1 MKRTHLLTIP
11 ALILF
16 HACTPQD
23 STGVGSGVDESRLV
37 RLLAEQWGPAVVVNG
52 GVTLN
57 TPALEAAAERCPGG
71 GPLVVNVYAT
81 LRNAADHGA
90 DGHVWA
96 LDAARESMQIWQV
109 GPNTYCLKRQ
119 YAGTFTT
126 FAGVSPE
133 GTGTVS
139 GGVIGRWNGE
149 IVGLIH
155 GTFAPTV
162 STRGFVGDFDW
173 QCQQDGTCLGW
184 GTRFTPR
191 VYFSSIDSFQ
201 FLVYGATFEAGACG
215 VWRQSLDGNTG
226 DIVC

>member
-1 MKRTHLLTIP
+1 MKFTLLLTIP
-11 ALILF
+11 ALFLL

-23 STGVGSGVDESRLV
+23 STGIGSGVHEPRV
-37 RLLAEQWGPAVVVNG
+37 ARLLTEQWGSDVPVNAD
-52 GVTLN
+52 VTLN

-71 GPLVVNVYAT
+71 GPLVVNVDAT
-81 LRNAADHGA
+81 FRNAADHGA

-119 YAGTFTT
+119 YTGTFTT

-139 GGVIGRWNGE
+139 GGVTGRWHGE

-162 STRGFVGDFDW
+162 VTRGFVGDFDL
-173 QCQQDGTCLGW
+173 QCRQDGTCLGW

-191 VYFSSIDSFQ
+191 AYFSSIDSFQ

-215 VWRQSLDGNTG
+215 VWRQSLDGDTG